1 MALRGRCG
9 KLDVKKSSYY
19 VWYLGA
25 REAKG
30 VQAMPDAI
38 DYLLERERLQEPFKV
53 TLQVSSKGLKIIQT
67 VHPGGSTRQA
77 VKHLVPGH
85 ALLAA
90 VQREDVVAATLL
102 LPNPASNN
110 PVHVHAY
117 RCDSVETAELLG
129 GQLKILASHSAESLA
144 ARLGVPGN
152 NNNGILGSGNGING
166 CTTTGTTTTTTNG
179 GGSGSLDSRL
189 QRGSAGNLGSDGR
202 STRESESSEGS
213 GEHQTNRH
221 LPPIQSTTIY
231 ESLAAELRAKLGRG
245 NAAADCDAG
254 PILLPPR
261 DYDTM
266 HRARGNLAGIELR
279 RCLNQTIVGPNVT
292 TTTTATT
299 NNNNNNNN
307 AAGQTTTTSQTQ
319 TPVITADNNRPTLA
333 TMNTGGGTG
342 GTRSAASSGIG
353 SDSAAT
359 PPPYQ
364 HHPHHHLNHHNNH
377 HGNHHLH
384 HHGGSSGALCPR
396 PTRPTRDSSSDDDW
410 GHGVED
416 TDYLSNHHHHHHHH
430 EISPST
436 TLQHHQHA
444 VVKQSVSLPRLP
456 RSPERSNHAMIPSM
470 KAHHLPNNLH
480 NNHHNLQHH
489 HRGSPGGPAVILS
502 NGTQLPPSSHHQGGG
517 RLRRS
522 LAEHRQRSPSPQY
535 QPRHPAP
542 SDVVSPRER
551 FHDAKEMFRQM
562 EREAIVTGGR
572 NAGVTATPPPP
583 TTRVNGRNESR
594 TLHRSE
600 PVTRQ
605 LSHEEPLQ
613 AHPQQHQILQRQP
626 PSRQQQ
632 FVHHHQHQSPL
643 TQQHQLHQTPPS
655 SAQQQLH
662 ERLIRRGAM
671 PHHHV
676 PPPPESPIEPPL
688 QPEISADFRPR
699 ARPQRYGAVPAM
711 IQEREPQQ
719 EQQQS
724 TSELSRPRPRSF
736 YEVPMAARELR
747 GPRNPIEAREY
758 ARGLS
763 SLQNN
768 NNNNNNSN
776 GKQIPP
782 PQPQHP
788 APQRPRPFTYGEL
801 SENERYPGLDRDSAR
816 SSMLDSMNSKAQVST
831 PARYRHSYAEPPR
844 LGLAA
849 LHPY

>member
-144 ARLGVPGN
+144 AR
-152 NNNGILGSGNGING
+152 
-166 CTTTGTTTTTTNG
+166 
-179 GGSGSLDSRL
+179 GSLDSRL

-292 TTTTATT
+292 TTTATT
-299 NNNNNNNN
+299 NNINNNNN
-307 AAGQTTTTSQTQ
+307 AAGQTTTQTQTQ

-333 TMNTGGGTG
+333 TMNTGGGGGTG

-364 HHPHHHLNHHNNH
+364 HHPP
-377 HGNHHLH
+377 
-384 HHGGSSGALCPR
+384 LCPR

-410 GHGVED
+410 GHGIED
-416 TDYLSNHHHHHHHH
+416 TDYLSNH
-430 EISPST
+430 
-436 TLQHHQHA
+436 Q
-444 VVKQSVSLPRLP
+444 KQSVSLPRLP
-456 RSPERSNHAMIPSM
+456 RSPERSNHAMIPST
-470 KAHHLPNNLH
+470 KAHHHLHNNLH

-583 TTRVNGRNESR
+583 TTTRVNGRNESR

-655 SAQQQLH
+655 PAQQQLH

-711 IQEREPQQ
+711 IQERDPQQ
-719 EQQQS
+719 EQQQQS

-768 NNNNNNSN
+768 NNNNSN
-776 GKQIPP
+776 GGKQIPP